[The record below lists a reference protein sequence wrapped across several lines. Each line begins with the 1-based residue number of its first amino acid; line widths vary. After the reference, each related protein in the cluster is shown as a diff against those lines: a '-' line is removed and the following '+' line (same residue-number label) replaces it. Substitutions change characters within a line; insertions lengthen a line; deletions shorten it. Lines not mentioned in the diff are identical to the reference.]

1 MPKPSIPGMSSPKLV
16 EQFKPL
22 VTHVVPIDFA
32 PYTTV
37 MSAHEGPHW
46 APNHP
51 GIRCSLKPL
60 GGQRVRGRSVACEAL
75 CAIRGHTNKMHL
87 KDFNAKGVTAS
98 RTHPWIPFFGGLL
111 LNWRVCLCLNLGG
124 PLRGV
129 AGPPVTLV
137 ADFISALGASRFML
151 RSYRQVGEH
160 LWEGCLLNLFKDKKR
175 EIQRISSALSAE
187 L

>member
-1 MPKPSIPGMSSPKLV
+1 MLFLWTLLLIPPSCLPV
-16 EQFKPL
+16 R
-22 VTHVVPIDFA
+22 A
-32 PYTTV
+32 PTGLLTT
-37 MSAHEGPHW
+37 
-46 APNHP
+46 P

-60 GGQRVRGRSVACEAL
+60 GGQCVRGRSVEHCEAL

-87 KDFNAKGVTAS
+87 KDFNVKGMTAG

-151 RSYRQVGEH
+151 RSYRRVGDFTNTS
-160 LWEGCLLNLFKDKKR
+160 G
-175 EIQRISSALSAE
+175 
-187 L
+187 